1 MDPYFSTV
9 ALAVV
14 AALLGLLLY
23 QGARLSA
30 RDAAAKSLERNVKML
45 RALIDTLPDFLYAKD
60 LDCRFLVAN
69 KAVADAMH
77 STPSELTGRTDADFY
92 PPEVAKSFLEDEQ
105 AVLRTGAPLINRSER
120 AKDAAGDDIVLL
132 TSKVP
137 LKDEHGSTIGLVG
150 VGRNITAR
158 VRAEEATKLARVA
171 AEAANRAKSE
181 FLANM
186 SHEIRTPMNGVIG
199 MSELLLETELDP
211 GQRDCAETIHE
222 SGRTL
227 LAIINDILDFSKI
240 EAGKL
245 ELEQVEMDLRATVE
259 DTSRVLAVQAHT
271 KGIELTVSTD
281 PTIPEVVLGDPGR
294 LRQVITNLAGNAIK
308 FTTQGEVNIDVQ
320 RLEAVGPEVLL
331 QFSVRDTGIGIPPD
345 RIESLFQAFTQ
356 VDASTTRRFGGTG
369 LGLSIVA
376 KLVNLM
382 GGTVGVESQE
392 GLGSRF
398 WFTACFGAASA
409 AIFPGAE
416 VTPAQLRGKRILA
429 VDDNATNLRI
439 LAGQLKLCGVEG
451 EFAKEPEQAVQIM
464 QRAASEGHPFDIVL
478 LDFDMPSINGG
489 QLGKEIQEDAAL
501 RDSRLILLTSSG
513 QVADGRKFAELGFAG
528 YLLKPVSQRD
538 LVDCLLLVLGLSAEH
553 RHLRTQPIVT
563 RHAIMMKRSSARPR
577 ILVAEDNLVNQK
589 VARKVVEKLG
599 YIVDVVPDGRAAVDA
614 WQSGRYDL
622 ILMDCHMPEMDGYQA
637 TREIRIREA
646 GNHRPTPIIALTADA
661 VKDVDVACREAGM
674 NDYISKP
681 IDRQQ
686 LQDVLE
692 RHIKEKI
699 ASHGHDIGDQ

>member
-1 MDPYFSTV
+1 MDPFLSVAGFALVAGLLVLLARQRARLT
-9 ALAVV
+9 ALA
-14 AALLGLLLY
+14 
-23 QGARLSA
+23 
-30 RDAAAKSLERNVKML
+30 AAAQLLERDVEML
-45 RALIDTLPDFLYAKD
+45 RVLIDTLPDFLYAKD
-60 LDCRFLVAN
+60 VDCRFLVAN
-69 KAVADAMH
+69 TAVADAMR
-77 STPSELTGRTDADFY
+77 STPSELTGKTDADFY
-92 PPEVAKSFLEDEQ
+92 PPDVAKSFLEDEQ
-105 AVLRTGAPLINRSER
+105 SVLRSGTPLINRSER
-120 AKDAAGDDIVLL
+120 AKDADGNDIALL

-137 LKDEHGSTIGLVG
+137 LKNKHGKTIGLVG

-158 VRAEEATKLARVA
+158 VRAEEAMKLARED
-171 AEAANRAKSE
+171 AERANRAKSE

-199 MSELLLETELDP
+199 MSELLLETTLDP

-222 SGRTL
+222 SGRAL

-245 ELEQVEMDLRATVE
+245 ELEHIEMDLRATVE

-271 KGIELTVSTD
+271 KGIELTVSID
-281 PTIPEVVLGDPGR
+281 PTIPELIVGDPGR
-294 LRQVITNLAGNAIK
+294 LRQVIINLAGNAIK
-308 FTTQGEVNIDVQ
+308 FTALGEVNIDVR
-320 RLEAVGPEVLL
+320 RLESAGPVVLL
-331 QFSVRDTGIGIPPD
+331 RFSVHDTGIGIPSD
-345 RIESLFQAFTQ
+345 RLDSLFRAFTQ

-369 LGLSIVA
+369 LGLSIVS

-382 GGTVGVESQE
+382 GGTVAVESKE
-392 GLGSRF
+392 GVGSHF
-398 WFTACFGAASA
+398 WFTAGFGAASQVVSSA
-409 AIFPGAE
+409 AE
-416 VTPAQLRGKRILA
+416 VTLAQLRGTRILS

-451 EFAKEPEQAVQIM
+451 EFTKTPEQAIELM
-464 QRAASEGHPFDIVL
+464 HRAVSEGRPFDLVL
-478 LDFDMPSINGG
+478 LDYNMPSINGE
-489 QLGKEIQEDAAL
+489 QLGRQIVADSAL
-501 RDSRLILLTSSG
+501 RNSRLVLLTSSG

-538 LVDCLLLVLGLSAEH
+538 LVDCLLLVMGLSAEH

-563 RHAIMMKRSSARPR
+563 RHAIMRKRSSARPR

-589 VARKVVEKLG
+589 VARKLLEKLG
-599 YIVDVVPDGRAAVDA
+599 YIVDVAPNGHAAVDA

-637 TREIRIREA
+637 TREIRLRES
-646 GNHRPTPIIALTADA
+646 GTHRPIPIVALTADA

-681 IDRQQ
+681 IDREL
-686 LQDVLE
+686 LQEVLE
-692 RHIKEKI
+692 RHIQGKE
-699 ASHGHDIGDQ
+699 ADS